1 MTDTITIPARFNGP
15 PASGNGGYSAGLLA
29 GLMDGAAEVT
39 LRAPPP
45 LDMPL
50 AVSRT
55 GAGLAAHHGDTLV
68 MTAAPLAAPLAAPPA
83 PPSPED
89 ADAAAAAYPDADSH
103 PLNTCFVCG
112 PARGEGDGLRIFA
125 APLAGEPG
133 QAAATWTPDTG
144 LAGADGL
151 VLPEILW
158 AALDCPGAFALSH
171 DGPMLLGRM
180 SARIDAR
187 PRPGQRLSV
196 LGWERG
202 AAGRK
207 HYASTALFDAAS
219 GTCLAHADQTWI
231 AVPAH
236 G

>member
-29 GLMDGAAEVT
+29 SLMEGPAEVT

-45 LDMPL
+45 LDTPL
-50 AVSRT
+50 TVTRSGT
-55 GAGLAAHHGDTLV
+55 GLAAHHGDTLV
-68 MTAAPLAAPLAAPPA
+68 MTAALADAFATPPA
-83 PPSPED
+83 PPCPED
-89 ADAAAAAYPDADSH
+89 AKAAMAGYPDADSH

-112 PARGEGDGLRIFA
+112 PARAAGDGLRIFA
-125 APLAGEPG
+125 APLAGRTG
-133 QAAATWTPDTG
+133 QAAATWTPDAD
-144 LAGADGL
+144 LAAPDGL
-151 VLPEILW
+151 LPPEILW
-158 AALDCPGAFALSH
+158 AALDCPGAFALAH

-187 PRPGQRLSV
+187 PRPGQSLTV

-202 AAGRK
+202 AEGRK
-207 HYASTALFDAAS
+207 HHASTALFDAGS
-219 GTCLAHADQTWI
+219 GALLAHADQTWI
-231 AVPAH
+231 SVPAH